1 MDKQIPYI
9 CSMKHISILIPEAD
23 PNLSSIVGCYKVFT
37 RVNDYLVNNGRK
49 PAFSI
54 QLVSNSKTIQV
65 HEGLFSVHPNATLKQ
80 VQKTDLI
87 IVPAIKGDY
96 PTAIKANKDLYPWI
110 TAHYKKGAEVASIC
124 TGAFLLASTGL
135 LNGRSCSTHWI
146 AADRFTAMFP
156 DVKLVTE
163 KVITDE
169 HGIYT
174 NGGAFSFLHLLLYLI
189 EKYCGRETAIFCSKV
204 FEIDIDRDT
213 QAPFTIFSGLKDHQ
227 DVEIKKAQLFIEK
240 HVGEKISME
249 ELAGRFAIGRRNFD
263 RRFIKATSNTPV
275 EYMQKV
281 KIEAAKRKLENSRES
296 VDEIMYSVSYSD
308 HKAFRTVFKKVTGL
322 SPLEYR
328 NKYNKEAVVQ

>member
-1 MDKQIPYI
+1 
-9 CSMKHISILIPEAD
+9 MKHISILIPEAD

-37 RVNDYLVNNGRK
+37 RVNNYLTDKGK
-49 PAFSI
+49 QPAFTI
-54 QLVSNSKTIQV
+54 QLVGMSKKINV
-65 HEGLFSVHPNATLKQ
+65 HEGLFSVHPNASLKQ

-87 IVPAIKGDY
+87 VVPAIKPDY
-96 PTAIKANKDLYPWI
+96 AASIKANKALFPWI
-110 TAHYKKGAEVASIC
+110 IQHYKKGAEVASIC

-135 LNGRSCSTHWI
+135 LKGRACSTHWI
-146 AADRFTAMFP
+146 AADKFSAMFP
-156 DVKLVTE
+156 DVNLVRE

-189 EKYCGRETAIFCSKV
+189 EKYCDRETAVYCSKV
-204 FEIDIDRDT
+204 FEIDIDRDS
-213 QAPFTIFSGLKDHQ
+213 QSPFTIFSGLKDHN
-227 DVEIKKAQLFIEK
+227 DEEIKKAQLFIEK
-240 HVGEKISME
+240 HVSEKISME
-249 ELAGRFAIGRRNFD
+249 ELANQFAIGRRNFD

-281 KIEAAKRKLENSRES
+281 KIEVAKRKLETSRES

-308 HKAFRTVFKKVTGL
+308 NKAFRTVFKKVTGL

-328 NKYNKEAVVQ
+328 NKYNKEAVAFS